1 MFVLLPSAWAVSYP
15 ETASQRIHQAVIPG
29 REAEGKGGRRMLGLQ
44 TGSWSN
50 ITNIHAGA
58 VGSHGVGWRP
68 SCDAGPQS
76 QLRAGSCW
84 QELTPWAAAGEEIPA
99 LTSGVWCQTRGLPRP
114 CLSTQEVHSEEE
126 TPLLEQPPPFCQAEG
141 GKRGPAWPFHT
152 CHSPWSEIW
161 ITEANCKTNGLLCPS
176 PLFVALHYNDYS
188 WLPWTVQAV
197 KGGQLC
203 FYNNCFTQSKYR
215 DTQLP
220 NFLLKK
226 PLEAQ
231 SRRMLEKKV
240 KERGMHK

>member
-15 ETASQRIHQAVIPG
+15 ETASERIHQAVIPG
-29 REAEGKGGRRMLGLQ
+29 REAEGERGGRRMLGLQ

-58 VGSHGVGWRP
+58 GSVP
-68 SCDAGPQS
+68 VAPQLWCS
-76 QLRAGSCW
+76 IHSHSSWPGSCW
-84 QELTPWAAAGEEIPA
+84 QELTLSSSWRRDPCSDLGSLVLNTWPA
-99 LTSGVWCQTRGLPRP
+99 PPVPDVTTF
-114 CLSTQEVHSEEE
+114 STQEVHSEEE

-141 GKRGPAWPFHT
+141 GKRGPAWPFHI

-226 PLEAQ
+226 TL
-231 SRRMLEKKV
+231 
-240 KERGMHK
+240 

>member
-15 ETASQRIHQAVIPG
+15 ETASEIHQAVIPG

-44 TGSWSN
+44 TGSWS

-58 VGSHGVGWRP
+58 VQSHAVRWCP
-68 SCDAGPQS
+68 SCDAASTVTAPGPAAVGRSSRPEQ
-76 QLRAGSCW
+76 QLEKRSLLWPREFAVLNTW
-84 QELTPWAAAGEEIPA
+84 PA
-99 LTSGVWCQTRGLPRP
+99 PPMPDITTV
-114 CLSTQEVHSEEE
+114 STQEVHSEEE
-126 TPLLEQPPPFCQAEG
+126 TPLLEQPPPFRQAEG
-141 GKRGPAWPFHT
+141 GKRGPAWPFHI

-203 FYNNCFTQSKYR
+203 FTTLFHTKQIQRY
-215 DTQLP
+215 P
-220 NFLLKK
+220 I
-226 PLEAQ
+226 A
-231 SRRMLEKKV
+231 
-240 KERGMHK
+240 

>member
-1 MFVLLPSAWAVSYP
+1 M
-15 ETASQRIHQAVIPG
+15 PG

-50 ITNIHAGA
+50 VTNIHAGA
-58 VGSHGVGWRP
+58 GQSHGVGWRP

-76 QLRAGSCW
+76 QLR
-84 QELTPWAAAGEEIPA
+84 LAAAGRSSHPEQQLEKRSLLWPGSLVLNTWPA
-99 LTSGVWCQTRGLPRP
+99 PPVPEHT
-114 CLSTQEVHSEEE
+114 EVHSEEE
-126 TPLLEQPPPFCQAEG
+126 TPLLEQPPPFSQAQG

-215 DTQLP
+215 DSQLP

-226 PLEAQ
+226 TLEAQ